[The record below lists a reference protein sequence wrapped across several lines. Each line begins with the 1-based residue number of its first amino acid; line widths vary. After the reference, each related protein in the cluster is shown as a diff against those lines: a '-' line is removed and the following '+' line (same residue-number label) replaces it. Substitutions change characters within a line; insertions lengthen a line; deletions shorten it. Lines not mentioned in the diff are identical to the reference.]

1 MTHFSLVHGVK
12 HIITHETTGS
22 DIQKLLLKKLLPVAN
37 HHFFTLMETYSKRI
51 HIKQLSSHVL
61 HWLLLFAFLEEG
73 HNIHLILPLKAFSN
87 CRDFTNILLASSLG
101 NVLSSLAER
110 YSVQLKAVFWFFFP
124 PTEQHFDFVRV
135 NFTIETFYYSFNKPL
150 ICF

>member
-22 DIQKLLLKKLLPVAN
+22 DIQKLLLKKQLAVAN

-73 HNIHLILPLKAFSN
+73 HNIHLILPQRPFLTAVTLQIYYWLVLLETHSLVQQSGTPFSLKHCF
-87 CRDFTNILLASSLG
+87 F
-101 NVLSSLAER
+101 
-110 YSVQLKAVFWFFFP
+110 FFFFP
-124 PTEQHFDFVRV
+124 TGQHFDFVRV